1 MKKMRIARF
10 LCILLTV
17 VLGGLSNAC
26 LIVGAASINTAHSV
40 LYGRSALFIGDSITQ
55 GTRDS
60 ATYKSWAGRV
70 GQKNGMNYINAGRG
84 GTSIS
89 TCRATKQGR
98 IIDQLNTHAGKSFD
112 YVIMHGG
119 VNDAWDKAS
128 VGVVTEGFDSAAF
141 DETSFAGG
149 LEQTFARAKELFPD
163 AVHGFIMNNALPKCP
178 YGYISNMSDYM
189 TVAKEV
195 CQKWGVAYLDLY
207 NNTEFCYNVLKVDT
221 LEYFGDDYYCHP
233 NAAGYDLIAP
243 LVERWMENLPH
254 PDNPTMGDQSG
265 NEANGAFV
273 NIFNASTAENGFYH
287 PTTNAKNEASTYST
301 NIVEVK
307 KGDVITF
314 GPVPRSGQDF
324 FLIGYN
330 VSGDIVS
337 TDFQNREILTVT
349 DDTFRNHYLYSYTVP
364 ENVVQLRFTVPT
376 DLKPIFT
383 ATKNE
388 LFDAFDFYAY
398 WNGDA
403 TRAAIYLKSQRSN
416 ALLDG
421 YSGQPFEVDED
432 SILKGRSVLFLGDSI
447 VSSERDT
454 SLFYRG
460 WADRIGIVNGMDY
473 LNNGKSGSSFSTKKQ
488 NRIITYLMSAERTSY
503 DYIITN
509 GGVNDAWVKA
519 PVGKMSDSYRVEDFD
534 ITTFAGALEEF
545 FFYAKEIFP
554 DSMIGYICTF
564 SMPSATNYGYVSNM
578 DAYYAVAKQICEKWG
593 VYCLDLYNNAEFC
606 KNVLQTDST
615 IYLSDHVHP
624 NGAGVDLVYPIIE
637 DWMKSLPHP
646 DNPKDDYAYI
656 PDGYFDK
663 EPTTDTTEST
673 GDEIAETNED
683 TASNSTPFFD
693 GCSSGISSSVIPLV
707 AVASAGASA
716 LMIKKKKHGDDET
729 Q

>member
-1 MKKMRIARF
+1 MKKTQLSGV
-10 LCILLTV
+10 LCILLIAT
-17 VLGGLSNAC
+17 LGVLSN
-26 LIVGAASINTAHSV
+26 LYLVVGAATARSV

-60 ATYKSWAGRV
+60 ATYKSWAGRI
-70 GQKNGMNYINAGRG
+70 GQKNQMSYINAGLG

-128 VGVVTEGFDSAAF
+128 VGVVASGFDEASF
-141 DETSFAGG
+141 DVTSFAGG

-178 YGYISNMSDYM
+178 YGYISNMSAYM
-189 TVAKEV
+189 SVAKEV

-265 NEANGAFV
+265 TEVNGTLV
-273 NIFNASTAENGFYH
+273 NIFNAYTAEIGFYH
-287 PTTNAKNEASTYST
+287 PTTNNKNEAGTYCT
-301 NIVEVK
+301 NIAEVEE
-307 KGDVITF
+307 GDVITF

-330 VSGDIVS
+330 ASGDIVS
-337 TDFQNREILTVT
+337 TDFQNRGILTVA

-364 ENVVQLRFTVPT
+364 KNVAQIRFTVPT

-388 LFDAFDFYAY
+388 PFDAFDFYAY
-398 WNGDA
+398 WNEDA
-403 TRAAIYLKSQRSN
+403 SRAAIYLKSQRNN

-460 WADRIGIVNGMDY
+460 WADRIGVINGMNY
-473 LNNGKSGSSFSTKKQ
+473 VNNGKSGTSFSTRKSD
-488 NRIITYLMSAERTSY
+488 RIITYLRSAKRIDY

-509 GGVNDAWVKA
+509 GGVNDAWVNA
-519 PVGKMSDSYRVEDFD
+519 PVGKISNGFRVEEFD
-534 ITTFAGALEEF
+534 TATFAGALEEF
-545 FFYAKEIFP
+545 FFFTRESYP
-554 DSMIGYICTF
+554 DAIVGYICTF
-564 SMPSATNYGYVSNM
+564 STPAANGGSLRDMR
-578 DAYYAVAKQICEKWG
+578 AYYSVAKQICEKWG
-593 VYCLDLYNNAEFC
+593 VHCLDLYNNTEFC
-606 KNVLQTDST
+606 KNILKTDT
-615 IYLSDHVHP
+615 TTYLADHVHP
-624 NGAGVDLVYPIIE
+624 NGAGVDLIYPIIE

-646 DNPKDDYAYI
+646 DNPKDDFVYI
-656 PDGYFDK
+656 PDGFIG
-663 EPTTDTTEST
+663 EEST
-673 GDEIAETNED
+673 APNPDSSGDETNETD
-683 TASNSTPFFD
+683 EDPTSEKASFTW
-693 GCSSGISSSVIPLV
+693 GCSSAVVSPAAFLI
-707 AVASAGASA
+707 AVASAGAS
-716 LMIKKKKHGDDET
+716 LMRGKRKRVDAKAG
-729 Q
+729 